1 MNQMWFLQG
10 GIEMIS
16 SKSLVMATLACS
28 LGSTAAFASMTS
40 GPSLQDR
47 QQAACYD
54 DVQRLCGDYVPDV
67 DKVTACMKDKKPMV
81 SAKCAA
87 MWDVAD

>member
-1 MNQMWFLQG
+1 MRPTGLC
-10 GIEMIS
+10 
-16 SKSLVMATLACS
+16 LL
-28 LGSTAAFASMTS
+28 AAFVLPAGHAAATTIK
-40 GPSLQDR
+40 PPTLQDQ

-54 DVQRLCGDYVPDV
+54 DVNKFCKDEMPNV
-67 DKVTACMKDKKPMV
+67 DKVTACMKDKKSVV

>member
-1 MNQMWFLQG
+1 MRLIAPLALATLLLTG
-10 GIEMIS
+10 PAALAA
-16 SKSLVMATLACS
+16 KVMA
-28 LGSTAAFASMTS
+28 
-40 GPSLQDR
+40 PSLRDQ

-54 DVQRLCGDYVPDV
+54 DVNKFCKDDMPDV
-67 DKVTACMKDKKPMV
+67 DKVTACMKTKKSMV